1 MPDLDLFRVL
11 TLQDYNTRIV
21 VGGVT
26 VLGLASGVIGSFML
40 LRKRSLLGDA
50 ISHATLPG
58 IACAFLVLGALGLD
72 GKNLPGLLLGATLSG
87 GLGVGAILLLVHWTR
102 LKEDA
107 ALGIVLSVFFGLGVC
122 LLRIIQKLETGSAA
136 GLESFIYGKT
146 ASMIASDAQL
156 ILASSL
162 VIAGTCGLLFKEFTL
177 LCFDTQYAGAQG
189 WPIVALDITLMVLVV
204 GVTVVG
210 LQAVGLI
217 LMVALLII
225 PAAAARFWT
234 EHLPTMVVGAAVL
247 GAVSSL
253 VGALLSALLPDTP
266 AGAVIVL
273 VASGFFL
280 VSLLAGPARGVVGR
294 AWRQSELRRKIARQ
308 HLLRAVY
315 ELSEMANHPPSVRR
329 NELLARRSWSPR
341 QLAQTISAAERAG
354 LVVPT
359 EPNAIRLTEPGRRHA
374 ARVTRNHRLWEL
386 YLIEHADIAPS
397 HVDRDAD
404 QIEHVLA
411 PEMIQKLEALL
422 LHQDRDRQPPASPHA
437 LEERP

>member
-1 MPDLDLFRVL
+1 MLDADLLRVL

-21 VGGVT
+21 VSGVT
-26 VLGLASGVIGSFML
+26 LLGLASGIIGSFML

-50 ISHATLPG
+50 VSHATLPG
-58 IACAFLVLGALGLD
+58 IATAFLVMTALGMD
-72 GKNLPGLLLGATLSG
+72 GKHLGGLLLGAVVSG
-87 GLGVGAILLLVHWTR
+87 GLGVGTILLLVHWTR

-107 ALGIVLSVFFGLGVC
+107 ALGIVLSVFFGIGVC
-122 LLRIIQKLETGSAA
+122 LLRLIQKLETGSAA
-136 GLESFIYGKT
+136 GLESFVYGKT

-156 ILASSL
+156 ILASSIIIT
-162 VIAGTCGLLFKEFTL
+162 VFCGLLFKEFTV
-177 LCFDTQYAGAQG
+177 LCFDQQYAGAQG
-189 WPIVALDITLMVLVV
+189 WPVVLLDVVLMVLVV

-234 EHLPTMVVGAAVL
+234 ERLFGMVLGAAVL
-247 GAVSSL
+247 GGASCL
-253 VGALLSALLPDTP
+253 IGALLSAVLPDTP

-280 VSLLAGPARGVVGR
+280 LSMLAGPARGIIGQT
-294 AWRQSELRRKIARQ
+294 WRQWDLRQRVARQ

-315 ELSEMANHPPSVRR
+315 ELGGDEAHTDPVGFSD
-329 NELLARRSWSPR
+329 LLAKRSWSSR
-341 QLAQTISAAERAG
+341 GLRQTIADAERGG
-354 LVVPT
+354 LLVHGDNDT
-359 EPNAIRLTEPGRRHA
+359 IRLTDPGRRDA
-374 ARVTRNHRLWEL
+374 WRVTRNHRLWEL

-411 PEMIQKLEALL
+411 PEMIAELEALL
-422 LHQDRDRQPPASPHA
+422 LDSAPDLRPPESPHA
-437 LEERP
+437 LEGHR